1 MATIQDLKN
10 LKLKQIPDTYKG
22 LVEGITQLIEDYE
35 NESDKAFFEK
45 EAQANIDAYF
55 EMVQSVL
62 KEPNTSESDK
72 TKEDSSPKTS
82 KIKKGDNK
90 PKKSR
95 KKKERT
101 KKPGDDGNESQSNEH
116 KILKSHYNR
125 LLDLTSDYEEEGNG
139 DLEGFFENILDALKD
154 ILDADQ
160 DQKIPSLVAKA
171 VEPTYAHAEGLE
183 QNQRIRLGDVDD
195 IDLVFCDKVSQIL
208 DKLQQEL
215 KAESDPEPKKKA
227 NPPKDQIPLRK
238 ITTDTIKVLKAIQSK
253 LGGKDKEAISMVR
266 FELEE
271 ALDQSDDKT
280 FIEGVKQA
288 INNFDKDNIELEKT
302 DDQKKVIQSIKKI
315 KDGIEAIEQQQ
326 TERKKKSQGVLKKM
340 AVYEQNIEAC
350 RQVIR
355 EFNKKK
361 RESAPDKPKPSRR
374 TLLKKRVLS
383 IIRLTPE
390 ALSSDPLI
398 IAENRKIVKN
408 TITAFMKNWGM
419 TNVQQ
424 VERAVDKEFDLI
436 EDKIEEQEDKELLK
450 QWSKDLPDADKIM
463 AQEKKHNK
471 ALLDE
476 AVQGAADE
484 ILKAI
489 KEAISLYKTDK
500 QKALEYLKANL
511 DERQLKAYLP
521 KYILDELTTKAIEG

>member
-10 LKLKQIPDTYKG
+10 LKLNQIPDTYKG

-35 NESDKAFFEK
+35 SESDKAFFEK

-62 KEPNTSESDK
+62 KAPDTSGSDK
-72 TKEDSSPKTS
+72 KKEDSSQ
-82 KIKKGDNK
+82 
-90 PKKSR
+90 KKSKVNKGGYKQKKSS
-95 KKKERT
+95 KKKERR
-101 KKPGDDGNESQSNEH
+101 KKPGNDGNESQSDEH
-116 KILKSHYNR
+116 KVLLRHHHQ
-125 LLDLTSDYEEEGNG
+125 LLDLTSDYGEEGEG

-154 ILDADQ
+154 ILDTDQ

-195 IDLVFCDKVSQIL
+195 IDLVFRDKAIKIL
-208 DKLQQEL
+208 DELQQEL
-215 KAESDPEPKKKA
+215 KSQSGKAPNKKA
-227 NPPKDQIPLRK
+227 NHPKESIPLRP
-238 ITTDTIKVLKAIQSK
+238 ITADAIPVLKGIQSK
-253 LGGKDKEAISMVR
+253 LEGKDKEVISMVR

-271 ALDQSDDKT
+271 ALDQLNDKT
-280 FIEGVKQA
+280 FTEGVKQA
-288 INNFDKDNIELEKT
+288 INNFDKENIELGQA
-302 DDQKKVIQSIKKI
+302 DDEKKVAQSIKKI
-315 KDGIEAIEQQQ
+315 KDELEAIEKLKV
-326 TERKKKSQGVLKKM
+326 ERSEKSKRVLAKM
-340 AVYEQNIEAC
+340 EAYGENIEAC

-374 TLLKKRVLS
+374 TLLKKRVFS

-390 ALSSDPLI
+390 ALSSDPLV

-408 TITAFMKNWGM
+408 TIKAFMKNWGM

-424 VERAVDKEFDLI
+424 IEKAVDKEFDLI
-436 EDKIEEQEDKELLK
+436 EVKIEEQEDKELLK
-450 QWSKDLPDADKIM
+450 QWSKELPDAEKIM
-463 AQEKKHNK
+463 AQERKHNK
-471 ALLDE
+471 GLLDE

-489 KEAISLYKTDK
+489 KEAIVLYKTDK
-500 QKALEYLKANL
+500 QKALNYLKANL
-511 DERQLKAYLP
+511 DDRQLETYLP
-521 KYILDELTTKAIEG
+521 KYIIDELTTG

>member
-10 LKLKQIPDTYKG
+10 LKLDQIPDTYKG
-22 LVEGITQLIEDYE
+22 LVDGIKQLIEDYE

-55 EMVQSVL
+55 EMVQSVDGEAIANDL
-62 KEPNTSESDK
+62 SKTTGDQAKPEKPKQQKSQKTGNKSESK
-72 TKEDSSPKTS
+72 
-82 KIKKGDNK
+82 
-90 PKKSR
+90 
-95 KKKERT
+95 
-101 KKPGDDGNESQSNEH
+101 EH

-139 DLEGFFENILDALKD
+139 DLESFFENILDALKD
-154 ILDADQ
+154 NLDTDQ

-183 QNQRIRLGDVDD
+183 QNQRIRLGDVDE
-195 IDLVFCDKVSQIL
+195 IDLAFSDKAIKIL
-208 DKLQQEL
+208 DQLQQEL
-215 KAESDPEPKKKA
+215 KAQSGKAPDKKA
-227 NPPKDQIPLRK
+227 NKKAKPPKESIPLRP
-238 ITTDTIKVLKAIQSK
+238 ITADSIPVLKAIQSK
-253 LGGKDKEAISMVR
+253 LEGKDKEAISMVR

-271 ALDQSDDKT
+271 ALDQLDDKA

-288 INNFDKDNIELEKT
+288 INNFDQENIELEQAGDEKE
-302 DDQKKVIQSIKKI
+302 VAQSIKKI
-315 KDGIEAIEQQQ
+315 KDELEAIEQQQ
-326 TERKKKSQGVLKKM
+326 TERRKKSQGVLQKM

-361 RESAPDKPKPSRR
+361 RESAPDKPKPTRR
-374 TLLKKRVLS
+374 TLLKKKVLS

-390 ALSSDPLI
+390 ALSIDPLV
-398 IAENRKIVKN
+398 IAENRKIVKS
-408 TITAFMKNWGM
+408 TIKAFMKNWGM
-419 TNVQQ
+419 TNVEQI
-424 VERAVDKEFDLI
+424 EKAVDKEFDLI
-436 EDKIEEQEDKELLK
+436 EDKIDEQEDKELLK

-463 AQEKKHNK
+463 AQERKHNK
-471 ALLDE
+471 GLLDE

-484 ILKAI
+484 ILIAI

-500 QKALEYLKANL
+500 QKALKHLKANL
-511 DERQLKAYLP
+511 DDRQLKTYLP
-521 KYILDELTTKAIEG
+521 KYILDELTTD